1 MAEFRILVINP
12 GAGSTKVALFVDET
26 KAMEESLRHSPVEL
40 SAFETTLDQLE
51 FRLGV
56 VESFLRRNDVDR
68 ASLSAVV
75 GRGGAFKPL
84 EGGTYRVND
93 AVLGDVR
100 EGNVQASHVSNLGCI
115 LARRLAEPF
124 GIPAYF
130 VDPVSVDEFEE
141 ISRLSGLPELPRV
154 SLLHTLNTRYVAKVA
169 ARSIGE
175 EYERINL
182 IVAHLGT
189 GISISAHRKGRIID
203 VNNANDGGP
212 FSPQRVGTLPTT
224 GLIEL
229 CYSGAHDLK
238 SMLKRATKNGGLL
251 AYLGTDDVPA
261 IYRRIEE
268 GEEKAKLVFDALV
281 YQIAKE
287 IGAAAAA
294 LKGDVRLI
302 VVTGGMAKDDH
313 VTSALLPY
321 IEWIADTVVVPGE
334 NEMEA
339 LAFGALRVL
348 RGEER
353 AKEYA

>member
-26 KAMEESLRHSPVEL
+26 KAMEESLRHAPEEL

-56 VESFLRRNDVDR
+56 VESFLERNDVDLT
-68 ASLSAVV
+68 SLSAFV

-100 EGNVQASHVSNLGCI
+100 EGNVQADHVSNLGCL
-115 LARRLAEPF
+115 LAHRLSEPL

-130 VDPVSVDEFEE
+130 VDPVSVDEFDE
-141 ISRLSGLPELPRV
+141 ISRLSGLPELPRI

-169 ARSIGE
+169 ARSAGE
-175 EYERINL
+175 EYERINMV
-182 IVAHLGT
+182 VAHLGT
-189 GISISAHRKGRIID
+189 GISISAHRMGRIVD

-212 FSPQRVGTLPTT
+212 FSPHRVGTLPTT

-229 CYSGAHDLK
+229 CYSGEHDLK
-238 SMLKRATKNGGLL
+238 AMLRRATKNGGLL
-251 AYLGTDDVPA
+251 AYLGTDDVQA
-261 IYRRIEE
+261 VCRRVDE
-268 GEEKAKLVFDALV
+268 GDERSKLVFDALI

-294 LKGDVRLI
+294 LRGDVRLI
-302 VVTGGMAKDDH
+302 VVTGGMAKEDH
-313 VTSALLPY
+313 VTRALLPY
-321 IEWIADTVVVPGE
+321 IEWIAETVVIPGE